1 MTLLLILA
9 FVLAMFYIKEEFR
22 MVHDEIKKLS
32 DDIKELTRKKD

>member
-22 MVHDEIKKLS
+22 MVHKEIKKLS
-32 DDIKELTRKKD
+32 DDMKELTRKKY

>member
-22 MVHDEIKKLS
+22 MVHNEIKKLS
-32 DDIKELTRKKD
+32 DDMKELTRKKD

>member
-22 MVHDEIKKLS
+22 MVHNEIKKLS
-32 DDIKELTRKKD
+32 DDMKELTRKKY